1 MQLQSDAPEVGF
13 DELGAL
19 KILALQGGIRGETKL
34 SCTALGDRLDVS
46 TQTASRRLRALER
59 AGHITRD
66 QSGDGQW
73 ITITEAGE
81 RALESEYE
89 SYRQIFESDP
99 DTVLVGT
106 VTSGMGEGRHY
117 ISLPGYM
124 TQFKTR
130 LGYEPYPGTLN
141 VDLNPDSRRR
151 RGALA
156 ARSGVRIEEWADD
169 DRTYGA
175 ATCYPATIE
184 APGSSIA
191 EAHVIVPDRTH
202 HDEDQIEVIAPVRLR
217 DELNLS
223 DETEVTVR
231 VVDR

>member
-1 MQLQSDAPEVGF
+1 MQLQSEAAEVGF

-19 KILALQGGIRGETKL
+19 KILALEGGIRGEVKL
-34 SCTALGDRLDVS
+34 SCEALGDRLAVS
-46 TQTASRRLRALER
+46 TQTASRRLRTLER
-59 AGHITRD
+59 TGFITRD

-89 SYRQIFESDP
+89 AYRRIFESEP
-99 DTVLVGT
+99 DTLLVGT

-117 ISLPGYM
+117 ITLSGYM
-124 TQFKTR
+124 EQFEAR
-130 LGYEPYPGTLN
+130 LGYAPYPGTLN
-141 VDLNPDSRRR
+141 IDLTTDSQRR

-156 ARSGVRIEEWADD
+156 GREGIRIEEWSDE

-175 ATCYPATIE
+175 ATCYPVSIE
-184 APGSSIA
+184 NPDGETADG
-191 EAHVIVPDRTH
+191 HVIVPDRTH
-202 HDEDQIEVIAPVRLR
+202 HDEDQIEVIAPDRLR
-217 DELNLS
+217 DVLTL
-223 DETEVTVR
+223 DDGTEVTVR